1 MNDRDWALPK
11 PAATIRDI
19 AEERG
24 WTENDLA
31 RLPDWQGIA
40 AGHPID
46 AQTAASLAS
55 ILGSTPRF
63 WLALD
68 KAYQADKVLHREVET
83 A

>member
-1 MNDRDWALPK
+1 MNERDWALPK

-24 WTENDLA
+24 
-31 RLPDWQGIA
+31 WQGIA

-68 KAYQADKVLHREVET
+68 KAYQADKILHREVET